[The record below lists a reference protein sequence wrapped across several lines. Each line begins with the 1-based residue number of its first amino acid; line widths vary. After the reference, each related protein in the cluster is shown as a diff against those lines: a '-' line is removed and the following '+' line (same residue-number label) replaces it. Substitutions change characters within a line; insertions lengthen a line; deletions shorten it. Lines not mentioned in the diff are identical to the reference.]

1 MAENPTIEGPVKSL
15 RQATPG
21 GDIVA
26 GVFALIAALI
36 LVNAVLNPPIGAG
49 ILVSLF
55 FILVF
60 AVPAYVVWGSA
71 RSTGVFVTEDRV
83 EYRLL
88 GRPRVGW
95 KRSEVGSI
103 EAQAGGLKVLDP
115 NGRELRRF
123 RFRWWRTEQ
132 VVRFARSAGLGGS
145 GDIPTARA
153 TGGA

>member
-1 MAENPTIEGPVKSL
+1 MAQNPTTEGPVKSL
-15 RQATPG
+15 RQVTPG

-26 GVFALIAALI
+26 GIFALIAVLIALSAALSPPQGVSI
-36 LVNAVLNPPIGAG
+36 LVT
-49 ILVSLF
+49 
-55 FILVF
+55 LVF
-60 AVPAYVVWGSA
+60 LLLFGVPAYVVWSSA

-103 EAQAGGLKVLDP
+103 EAQAGGLRVLDP
-115 NGRELRRF
+115 DGRELRRF

-132 VVRFARSAGLGGS
+132 VVQFATSAGLGGS
-145 GDIPTARA
+145 RDDPTARA